1 MTMKNKEPIEELYR
15 RLVGG
20 SEKEHRLKRII
31 STGPDLLGITPRG
44 SPLSIR
50 KEEDM
55 VNKGDKLRV
64 TAEYSSFFGK
74 IGDAVRVTGDEK
86 GVSQVLIQFPD
97 SFVPHLFRGEEVK
110 KVETQKSKKGG
121 EER

>member
-1 MTMKNKEPIEELYR
+1 
-15 RLVGG
+15 
-20 SEKEHRLKRII
+20 
-31 STGPDLLGITPRG
+31 
-44 SPLSIR
+44 
-50 KEEDM
+50 M

-97 SFVPHLFRGEEVK
+97 SFVPHLFKVEEVK

>member
-1 MTMKNKEPIEELYR
+1 
-15 RLVGG
+15 
-20 SEKEHRLKRII
+20 
-31 STGPDLLGITPRG
+31 
-44 SPLSIR
+44 
-50 KEEDM
+50 M

-97 SFVPHLFRGEEVK
+97 SPDSFVPHLFRVEEVK